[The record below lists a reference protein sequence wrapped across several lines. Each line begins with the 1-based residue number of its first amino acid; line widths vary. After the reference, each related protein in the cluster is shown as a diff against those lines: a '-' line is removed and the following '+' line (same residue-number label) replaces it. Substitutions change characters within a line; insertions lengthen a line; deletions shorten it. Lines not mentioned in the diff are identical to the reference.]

1 MLPLRGLIGFQ
12 SLKVLVVRDLSN
24 YYSSDF
30 LREMITFQSYHN
42 YAIEYFYLACFL
54 ASIVTVFVR
63 QDNKEEKIQR
73 LEENL
78 WCIKLF
84 LLIFTM
90 IFTKNIENAI

>member
-1 MLPLRGLIGFQ
+1 MIPLRGLIGFQ
-12 SLKVLVVRDLSN
+12 SLKVLVIRDLSE

-54 ASIVTVFVR
+54 ASIVTFFVR
-63 QDNKEEKIQR
+63 HDIKEEKIQR
-73 LEENL
+73 LDESFG
-78 WCIKLF
+78 CIKLF

>member
-12 SLKVLVVRDLSN
+12 SLKVLLIKDFSD

-30 LREMITFQSYHN
+30 LRELITFQSYHN
-42 YAIEYFYLACFL
+42 YTIEYFYMGCFL
-54 ASIVTVFVR
+54 ASIITLFVR
-63 QDNKEEKIQR
+63 HDIKEEKIQR
-73 LEENL
+73 LDENL